1 MATMDIIHHCGGSPA
16 NFLDL
21 GGGVQEHQVFHA
33 FRIFLEDKKVSAR
46 TLSCIASN
54 LSSCFELR
62 FIVDQNPIGRNLS
75 NNNFFSQVKSIWVNI
90 FGGIVDCRVIANG
103 IVKAAKELN
112 ITMPMVVRLEGK
124 K

>member
-62 FIVDQNPIGRNLS
+62 LIVDQNPNRQKLIKHLFFLS
-75 NNNFFSQVKSIWVNI
+75 GQIDM
-90 FGGIVDCRVIANG
+90 G
-103 IVKAAKELN
+103 
-112 ITMPMVVRLEGK
+112 
-124 K
+124 